1 MAEKAKI
8 ETLPSAA
15 DIYLFHEGTNYRS
28 YSLLGAHTA
37 AEEGVT
43 GVRFT
48 VWAPH
53 ATYVGL
59 AGDHND
65 WDGTQGVDSLYKIPD
80 SGFWSRFFR
89 EYSRELFTNTGFLPQ
104 MDQVS

>member
-28 YSLLGAHTA
+28 YSMLGAHTA

-43 GVRFT
+43 GGALYR
-48 VWAPH
+48 
-53 ATYVGL
+53 VGSSC
-59 AGDHND
+59 DICRTS
-65 WDGTQGVDSLYKIPD
+65 W
-80 SGFWSRFFR
+80 
-89 EYSRELFTNTGFLPQ
+89 
-104 MDQVS
+104 